1 MTLCPTLKRCTSL
14 IAIAVFGF
22 APALASA
29 DAFKY
34 DPDKLT
40 FKESKKIFKD
50 MGDVDNVFEEKK
62 KVLIAG
68 YRVGFM
74 VNGGATALDKGED
87 TQISNF
93 SGQDRV
99 TYYVDHPDALL
110 SATATIH
117 YDDKLMQ
124 EIVEEGYADL
134 QARMKAIGREVV
146 LMDSLKDK
154 EGYKT
159 LELAQPDAKG
169 EYTSSNDNG
178 GLADTNYIAK
188 TPKGMPMWFMAANP
202 LDQGGALSKA
212 ADALS
217 MKNQNAWK
225 QLGVDSDAA
234 QIDMTFLVRP
244 AFVYGVRKKFMRPA
258 SVGVD
263 PFLVVI
269 PEPIMIQTNQKTWV
283 GLLPKA
289 VGDLRLEKGVPNAF
303 KEAKDYP
310 FNYGYDYATFKMGE
324 TVKDTTVFDQSYEK
338 STSVDITLDRAKFK
352 AAVLNALKVTNATLA
367 LWAKE
372 NPAD

>member
-1 MTLCPTLKRCTSL
+1 MTLYPTLKRCVPL
-14 IAIAVFGF
+14 IAFAAFGF
-22 APALASA
+22 APALAGA

-40 FKESKKIFKD
+40 FKDSKRIFKD
-50 MGDVDNVFEEKK
+50 AGDVDNVFEEKK

-99 TYYVDHPDALL
+99 TYYIDNPDTLL
-110 SATATIH
+110 SATATVH
-117 YDDKLMQ
+117 YDDTLMQ

-134 QARMKAIGREVV
+134 QERMKAVGREVV

-159 LELAQPDAKG
+159 LELAQPNAKG

-188 TPKGMPMWFMAANP
+188 TPKGVPMWFFAANP
-202 LDQGGALSKA
+202 LAQGGALSTA

-217 MKNQNAWK
+217 MKNLGAWK

-269 PEPIMIQTNQKTWV
+269 PQPIMIQTNQKTWV
-283 GLLPKA
+283 GVLPKA
-289 VGDLRLEKGVPNAF
+289 MGDLRLDKEVPNAF
-303 KEAKDYP
+303 KEAKDFP